1 MIIKY
6 RPLPQSRVRGFGE
19 WIVSESWSSVNP
31 ELSPTEQASV
41 LDNLLS
47 DNLNKFCPVQELKLS
62 THDIT
67 KELKQLDKQKKREYF
82 KKGKSQKYLKLK
94 ALFDKKYKSAAQN
107 YLNKN
112 LDNLREAEPGKA
124 FNILKRL
131 GAKPGEG
138 TDTGTFSLPNH
149 ESESFSAE
157 QSAERI
163 AEHFASISQE
173 FPPLNHQQL
182 PQRVKLKLQ
191 SRTLPPTVSEFD
203 VYQKMKAAKKP
214 RSGVPTDLPKLLT
227 QEFLPEL
234 AAPVSR
240 IINSILVSGEWPSQ
254 WKLEHVIPVP
264 KVPVPETE
272 DDLRPISLTPFF
284 SKVTE
289 HFVVSWLLEFIEDKI
304 DFMQYGGLKG
314 NSITHYIIEFV
325 NFILSCQDSKDQTA
339 IMACMVDFQKAF
351 NRQNHHILITK
362 CDMGVPGWLLQVV
375 ISFLKDRRMVIK
387 YKGKYSTIK
396 SLPGGGPQGTILAL
410 LLFIVLI
417 NDIGFEEQSNNAG
430 DLITSKRNMKTA
442 NVIHLKFVDDL
453 TLAEAIDLP
462 TQLVQIPPSERT
474 LPDTFHG
481 RTGHVLPPV
490 NSKVFKQLQKLE
502 DYANVNDM
510 KKIPKIL
517 YSTYVH

>member
-1 MIIKY
+1 M
-6 RPLPQSRVRGFGE
+6 
-19 WIVSESWSSVNP
+19 
-31 ELSPTEQASV
+31 
-41 LDNLLS
+41 
-47 DNLNKFCPVQELKLS
+47 
-62 THDIT
+62 
-67 KELKQLDKQKKREYF
+67 
-82 KKGKSQKYLKLK
+82 
-94 ALFDKKYKSAAQN
+94 
-107 YLNKN
+107 
-112 LDNLREAEPGKA
+112 
-124 FNILKRL
+124 
-131 GAKPGEG
+131 
-138 TDTGTFSLPNH
+138 
-149 ESESFSAE
+149 
-157 QSAERI
+157 
-163 AEHFASISQE
+163 
-173 FPPLNHQQL
+173 
-182 PQRVKLKLQ
+182 
-191 SRTLPPTVSEFD
+191 
-203 VYQKMKAAKKP
+203 
-214 RSGVPTDLPKLLT
+214 T

-289 HFVVSWLLEFIEDKI
+289 HFIVSWLLEFIEDQI
-304 DFMQYGGLKG
+304 DFRQYGGLKG
-314 NSITHYIIEFV
+314 NSITHYMIEFV

-362 CDMGVPGWLLQVV
+362 LSDMGVPGCLLQVV

-474 LPDTFHG
+474 LPDTFHA

-490 NSKVFKQLQKLE
+490 NSKVFKQLQKVE

-510 KKIPKIL
+510 KLNYKKTKIIIFNPCTSIDFMPEISMKNNHLEVVSEIKLLGLTIRLDLKWTTNTDNSIRKANRRLWIL
-517 YSTYVH
+517 RRLKNLGAQEADLVEVFTKQIRCVLELAVPAWQPSLTKEEKVNLERVQKSACHIILGKAYQSYTNALEYLGLDTLENRRIKLCYNFALKSEKHIKFKSWYKPAKKYINTRLNSNKYCDVRANHTRFAKSPLSYLTRILNTHHNKKQ